1 MLSLSEP
8 AGSGTTQNGSPAGSR
23 RIHQECT
30 RCTRSGAKSFQPG
43 DLSGQVVGVDIQV
56 HPARAVAEPL
66 DEQPDVLA
74 VQRGAMV
81 FGVTVALGQL
91 LAGGCAPKRQLAVVF
106 GRRDINHDLGQPAVV
121 RVGADNAFTSCD
133 LRILADEAPEP
144 IASSNADAV
153 VSRRDVRP
161 AVGRFLAEGPV
172 RPVGVVVVDVFAEDV
187 VQMSPA
193 GDEDAVGALAPRAG
207 YPPLADRIGPR
218 RPDWRC
224 DDPHAGR
231 GEDGVERVGVFGIP
245 VSDQELQIVGA
256 LTEVHQRVPGLLCR
270 PCGGGVGGDA
280 GQVDAAIV
288 MLDDE
293 QHIEPAEEDGV
304 GVEEVGRCDRL
315 GLGGQELPP
324 AVGPAPRRGADAGGL
339 EDLPDGG
346 GRDLVPQTRQL
357 AADPPVAQVGLSRA
371 ISSTSRRIVGPV
383 RGRPGV
389 RCR

>member
-1 MLSLSEP
+1 MA
-8 AGSGTTQNGSPAGSR
+8 AGHPCRCGAAAGCGHWAALRARQGSAVAARRRQVAGLVGGARSTWWMAESRGCACAVLPGSPDG
-23 RIHQECT
+23 I
-30 RCTRSGAKSFQPG
+30 RSWP
-43 DLSGQVVGVDIQV
+43 
-56 HPARAVAEPL
+56 
-66 DEQPDVLA
+66 
-74 VQRGAMV
+74 
-81 FGVTVALGQL
+81 
-91 LAGGCAPKRQLAVVF
+91 
-106 GRRDINHDLGQPAVV
+106 
-121 RVGADNAFTSCD
+121 VGADNAFTSCD

-153 VSRRDVRP
+153 VSRRDVGP

-172 RPVGVVVVDVFAEDV
+172 RPVGVVVIDIFARTWCRCRRPAMRMRSV
-187 VQMSPA
+187 HSRRA
-193 GDEDAVGALAPRAG
+193 GDPA
-207 YPPLADRIGPR
+207 LADRIGPR
-218 RPDWRC
+218 RLDWRC

-256 LTEVHQRVPGLLCR
+256 LTEVHQRVPGLLYR

-304 GVEEVGRCDRL
+304 DVEEVDRCDRL

-324 AVGPAPRRGADAGGL
+324 AVGCAPRRGVDAGGL

-346 GRDLVPQTRQL
+346 GRDLVARVPSARRRS
-357 AADPPVAQVGLSRA
+357 AGSPRSGCREPFPARVGGSSGRCADVQVCGAGR
-371 ISSTSRRIVGPV
+371 SS
-383 RGRPGV
+383 GV
-389 RCR
+389 